1 MKKTWVKHN
10 IPSKIQD
17 HGCSSTTKT
26 RGGDKWRRSI
36 TYIEQN
42 QQRKP
47 ITILKID
54 ATNSKSKWERKEIP
68 PHALVVGIMHTLLAK
83 EYDNWGTL
91 KTEKIWKNRCFTWTW
106 W

>member
-47 ITILKID
+47 ITILKMMQQIQ
-54 ATNSKSKWERKEIP
+54 NPNEKERRS
-68 PHALVVGIMHTLLAK
+68 HLMH
-83 EYDNWGTL
+83 
-91 KTEKIWKNRCFTWTW
+91 
-106 W
+106 